1 MLPGTRESLDENS
14 LTSYILQ
21 NEAMQEAEQP
31 TELLPQASYAALT
44 KPNRQQEQRGK
55 PGRGGSR
62 VSLGL
67 EAGEDFHV
75 VAAAVQANPMAML
88 LDSGCSHHLMGTK
101 AVFVDMA
108 PSDGVKHVRG
118 FNGAL
123 EPVKGCRTVA
133 LEGEVGKQV
142 LIPDVL
148 YVPGVQVNL
157 LSAGKLKESGVQLQ
171 GDGDEMLLVAA
182 TGEVLGRGRYTGRV
196 LYTNLRPCSTRPPS
210 TEVVAQWT
218 IVSATKSTLD
228 RLHARLAL
236 VSVDRIKSSAKHKVA
251 AALDIKTSTEAD
263 PPCVSCVGG
272 KLARH
277 TFPDK
282 GSDAEEALA
291 DVHID
296 LCGPFQEAAKDG
308 SLHFLLGNRHTQFV
322 WAMPVAK
329 KSDVLREFQQ
339 RLEFLGKEFT
349 NFVNGKGIVHDLTC
363 PYTPQ
368 QNGMAEREMRT
379 VVESVCKMLLHMGV
393 QHHSWHL
400 ALRQAVWRG
409 GKLAPKARW
418 GLHLGVSLESEGWEV
433 LDLSDNKVVTSV
445 KVIFYGTLSLVI
457 GLRRHLCRPPAMRG
471 ALRHRLWRRPVASPA
486 ANKALSA
493 STTMGSR
500 RRLGSSRQGSR
511 STGGSSRGAVDKVA
525 ADGAVDR
532 GAIEVNRR
540 YEEDVYVNNHT
551 SVWGSFWKVRQ
562 WGYACCHQ
570 MLCLSYCIGS
580 AGIQATEAAV

>member
-1 MLPGTRESLDENS
+1 VT
-14 LTSYILQ
+14 
-21 NEAMQEAEQP
+21 
-31 TELLPQASYAALT
+31 
-44 KPNRQQEQRGK
+44 
-55 PGRGGSR
+55 

-75 VAAAVQANPMAML
+75 VAAAVQANLMAML

-339 RLEFLGKEFT
+339 RL
-349 NFVNGKGIVHDLTC
+349 GIVHDLTC

-400 ALRQAVWRG
+400 ALRQAVW
-409 GKLAPKARW
+409 
-418 GLHLGVSLESEGWEV
+418 V

-445 KVIFYGTLSLVI
+445 KVIFYGTLSLVVWKAKYGPTSGSTSLLIWMPWRFFLLRLFLLLPPPSQI